1 MIYVVGS
8 LNIDMAATLTR
19 FPKAGETV
27 TAQSLLI
34 NSGGKGANQA
44 AAVGKFGGDCT
55 MIGKV
60 GRDAFGAQMKE
71 NLRSFGVDVTHVR
84 ETDGTSGLAMILVHK
99 GNNRIVLDAGANAAL
114 TQSDVDKGLSSAKA
128 GDILMVQLEVPL
140 CVTEHALRVGSR
152 KGMITMLNPAPA
164 VSLSRAVYETSEII
178 TPNETETELLTGIR
192 PDCEVNVTL
201 AVKKFREMG
210 AQNIVITLGEA
221 GSAVAVGK
229 EITLVPA
236 YTVRAVDTTAAGDTF
251 VGTLAVRLSQG
262 ENLID
267 AARFAAAASALKV
280 TRKGAAAAIPTLEE
294 VRRFIESR

>member
-114 TQSDVDKGLSSAKA
+114 TQSDVDKGLSSAKV

-178 TPNETETELLTGIR
+178 TPNETETEILTGVK
-192 PDCEVNVTL
+192 PDCEVHIAL
-201 AVKKFREMG
+201 AVKKFRELG
-210 AQNIVITLGEA
+210 ARNVVITLGAA
-221 GSAVAVGK
+221 GSAVAVGQ

-236 YTVRAVDTTAAGDTF
+236 RKVKVKDTTAAGDTF
-251 VGTLAVRLSQG
+251 VGTVAVLLSEG
-262 ENLID
+262 RDLVS
-267 AARFAAAASALKV
+267 AARFATYASALKV
-280 TRKGAAAAIPTLEE
+280 TRKGAAVAIPTRAE
-294 VRRFIESR
+294 VETFIKTI

>member
-8 LNIDMAATLTR
+8 LNMDIAATLNA
-19 FPKAGETV
+19 FPQAGETV
-27 TAQSLLI
+27 AAQSVLV
-34 NSGGKGANQA
+34 NPGGKGANQA
-44 AAVGKFGGDCT
+44 AAIAKLGGDCT

-60 GRDAFGAQMKE
+60 GNDAYGAMLRDNLSSYGVHTE
-71 NLRSFGVDVTHVR
+71 NVSQIQGGSGVA
-84 ETDGTSGLAMILVHK
+84 LIWVHE
-99 GNNRIVLDAGANAAL
+99 GNNRIVLDPGANAAL
-114 TQSDVDKGLSSAKA
+114 TCANVDAGLANAKA
-128 GDILMVQLEVPL
+128 GDILMAQLEVPQD
-140 CVTEHALRVGSR
+140 VVAHALRVGKR
-152 KGMITMLNPAPA
+152 KDMITILNPAPA
-164 VSLSRAVYETSEII
+164 VPLTHETYENSEII